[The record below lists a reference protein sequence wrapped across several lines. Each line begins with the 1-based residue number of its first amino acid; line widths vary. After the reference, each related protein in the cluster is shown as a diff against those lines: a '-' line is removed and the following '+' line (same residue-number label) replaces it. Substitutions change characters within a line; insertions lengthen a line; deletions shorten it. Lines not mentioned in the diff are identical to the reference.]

1 MPLTTYIIIILF
13 HDITGKNQFAKQ
25 RTHPTET
32 IVTCCIVANVALASK
47 LLKQIYTGWT
57 KKSVF
62 SKNENRPWWGFFE
75 KKIHDQ

>member
-47 LLKQIYTGWT
+47 LLKQIYT
-57 KKSVF
+57 
-62 SKNENRPWWGFFE
+62 
-75 KKIHDQ
+75 